1 MNADIRVHVIIYT
14 PCSFIV
20 GLVGSAVVKSVV
32 STSVVVDFCG
42 VDVLH
47 CRAVELAL
55 IVTVDITSV

>member
-1 MNADIRVHVIIYT
+1 MNADILINVIIYT
-14 PCSFIV
+14 PCSVID

-32 STSVVVDFCG
+32 SASVVVDFCG
-42 VDVLH
+42 VEVLH